1 MIRIRQIQDI
11 RKLAKADQY
20 FFELLSIPNLQ
31 ERLDC
36 MILRRK
42 LDLDVADVRPE
53 LSIVRHAASELRHS
67 AKFKRV
73 LQVSSCWPSSSHH
86 ANRRFKQLVLAVGNA
101 LNASSFRGGAQGF
114 KLDALLKVTAIKTYI
129 DLQF

>member
-1 MIRIRQIQDI
+1 MLRLRQIQDI
-11 RKLAKADQY
+11 RRLAKADQY

-31 ERLDC
+31 ERLEC

-53 LSIVRHAASELRHS
+53 LSIVRNAASELRRS

-73 LQVSSCWPSSSHH
+73 LQ
-86 ANRRFKQLVLAVGNA
+86 
-101 LNASSFRGGAQGF
+101 ASR
-114 KLDALLKVTAIKTYI
+114 Y
-129 DLQF
+129 